1 MKLATTT
8 GDFALYTNDQIK
20 IIDYLKQSGFSY
32 VDYSFGT
39 DYKNRS
45 GVYSP
50 DWKDY
55 IKRLNEHCE
64 SASMKL
70 VQSHSPMGKPL
81 ADNNDDFLNDTKR
94 CIEACKELG
103 IKYVVVHSGY
113 LPGISKK
120 ECFEK
125 NKIFYEKLLPLAEK
139 YEITILTENF
149 DKMSVG
155 GMYWIDNAPDLL
167 ELIEYVNHPLFHA
180 VWDCGHA
187 NMQEMS
193 QEKGITLLG
202 KHIKCLHIHDNNG
215 ERDQHMYPFL
225 GTLDMDSLV
234 EGLKKIGY
242 DGYFT
247 LEAVNILRP
256 SSVSD
261 SCFKMDLELKLESEK
276 FLCAMGRKIIE
287 CYSL

>member
-8 GDFALYTNDQIK
+8 GDFAFYTNDQMK
-20 IIDYLKQSGFSY
+20 IIDLLKQSGFSY
-32 VDYSFGT
+32 VDYSFGI
-39 DYKNRS
+39 DHKNRS

-50 DWKDY
+50 DWQGY
-55 IKRLNEHCE
+55 IKRLNEHCT
-64 SASMKL
+64 STSMKL
-70 VQSHSPMGKPL
+70 IQSHSPMGKPL
-81 ADNNDDFLNDTKR
+81 ADNNDDFINDTKR
-94 CIEACKELG
+94 CIEACKELE
-103 IKYVVVHSGY
+103 IKNVVVHSGY

-139 YEITILTENF
+139 HEVTILTENF
-149 DKMSVG
+149 NKMSVEG
-155 GMYWIDNAPDLL
+155 VYWIDNAPDLL
-167 ELIEYVNHPLFHA
+167 ELIEYVNHPLLQA

-187 NMQEMS
+187 NMQDMS
-193 QEKGITLLG
+193 QEQGITLLG

-215 ERDQHMYPFL
+215 ESDQHMYPFS
-225 GTLDMDSLV
+225 GTLDMDSFV
-234 EGLKKIGY
+234 AGLKKIGY

-247 LEAVNILRP
+247 LEAPNFLQP

-261 SCFKMDLELKLESEK
+261 SYFKVDLELKLEAEK
-276 FLCAMGRKIIE
+276 LLCTIGGKIIE

>member
-8 GDFALYTNDQIK
+8 GDFAFYTNDQMK
-20 IIDYLKQSGFSY
+20 IIDLLKQSGFSY
-32 VDYSFGT
+32 VDYSFEI
-39 DYKNRS
+39 DHKNRS

-50 DWKDY
+50 DWQDY
-55 IKRLNEHCE
+55 IKRLNEHCT
-64 SASMKL
+64 STSMKL
-70 VQSHSPMGKPL
+70 IQSHSPMGKPL
-81 ADNNDDFLNDTKR
+81 ADNNDDFINDTKR
-94 CIEACKELG
+94 CIEACKGLE
-103 IKYVVVHSGY
+103 IKNVVVHSGY

-139 YEITILTENF
+139 HEVTILTENF
-149 DKMSVG
+149 NKMFIE

-167 ELIEYVNHPLFHA
+167 EFIEYVNHPLLQA

-187 NMQEMS
+187 NMQDMS
-193 QEKGITLLG
+193 QEQGITLLG

-215 ERDQHMYPFL
+215 ECDQHMYPFS
-225 GTLDMDSLV
+225 GTLDMDSFV
-234 EGLKKIGY
+234 AGLKKIGY

-247 LEAVNILRP
+247 LEASNFLQP

-261 SCFKMDLELKLESEK
+261 SCFKEDLELKLEAEK
-276 FLCAMGRKIIE
+276 LLCTIGRKIIE